1 MLVIGNSA
9 VDTTQGSS
17 WIFKI
22 ADKEPKIVST
32 VSNEQTYR
40 IFLTEQIKHE
50 QIAVV
55 VSDFVHQQI
64 GNIVYDWSN
73 DHYLDINH
81 TRRRDMVMMS
91 HTPSTLVNHNKLW
104 YDSIKLIRPDCVVL
118 TEWATSEFSIVEN
131 IVQSKSDE
139 LYNKYSLSDQ
149 FIRWCGIHRKDTKK
163 FGILDGLVNDSEYY
177 TEDFEYSDKGNVA
190 IAELYESARSSVG

>member
-9 VDTTQGSS
+9 VDTTQGKS
-17 WIFKI
+17 WIYQI
-22 ADKEPKIVST
+22 ADKKPKTIST
-32 VSNEQTYR
+32 VSNEHTYK
-40 IFLTEQIKHE
+40 IFLAEQSKHE
-50 QIAVV
+50 QIAIVMN
-55 VSDFVHQQI
+55 DFVHQQI
-64 GNIVYDWSN
+64 GNIVYNWSN

-91 HTPSTLVNHNKLW
+91 HTPDTLVNHNKLW

-118 TEWATSEFSIVEN
+118 TEWARSEFSIVEK

-149 FIRWCGIHRKDTKK
+149 FIRWCGIHQKDTKK

>member
-9 VDTTQGSS
+9 VDTTQGGS
-17 WIFKI
+17 WIFKV

-32 VSNEQTYR
+32 DSNEQTYR

-55 VSDFVHQQI
+55 MNDFVHQQV

-73 DHYLDINH
+73 DHYLDVNH

-91 HTPSTLVNHNKLW
+91 LISTLVNSTN
-104 YDSIKLIRPDCVVL
+104 
-118 TEWATSEFSIVEN
+118 
-131 IVQSKSDE
+131 
-139 LYNKYSLSDQ
+139 
-149 FIRWCGIHRKDTKK
+149 
-163 FGILDGLVNDSEYY
+163 FGMTALN
-177 TEDFEYSDKGNVA
+177 
-190 IAELYESARSSVG
+190 

>member
-9 VDTTQGSS
+9 VDTTQGKS
-17 WIFKI
+17 WINQI
-22 ADKEPKIVST
+22 ADKKPKTIST

-50 QIAVV
+50 QIVV
-55 VSDFVHQQI
+55 VMSDFVQQI

-91 HTPSTLVNHNKLW
+91 LSNTLV
-104 YDSIKLIRPDCVVL
+104 
-118 TEWATSEFSIVEN
+118 T
-131 IVQSKSDE
+131 Q
-139 LYNKYSLSDQ
+139 
-149 FIRWCGIHRKDTKK
+149 
-163 FGILDGLVNDSEYY
+163 
-177 TEDFEYSDKGNVA
+177 
-190 IAELYESARSSVG
+190 